1 LVQNFSPTL
10 FGIATTTTTTT
21 RESSTTQKGLVI
33 TYFLLFLSFG

>member
-1 LVQNFSPTL
+1 LVQNFSATL
-10 FGIATTTTTTT
+10 FGIATTTTT

>member
-1 LVQNFSPTL
+1 LVQNFSAKL
-10 FGIATTTTTTT
+10 FGIATTTTTT